1 MLDIEDVLYKFNNEQ
16 CEKLQGKPKLF
27 LFQVFLLTLKDLDA
41 NLGPDYGG
49 YISLFTI
56 RPWLPKTKRVI
67 FRIFNQKQNV
77 QWNMKQIYI
86 RPAEG
91 TKEIMGWPG

>member
-67 FRIFNQKQNV
+67 FRIFKHSKSKANKLIN
-77 QWNMKQIYI
+77 IY
-86 RPAEG
+86 
-91 TKEIMGWPG
+91 